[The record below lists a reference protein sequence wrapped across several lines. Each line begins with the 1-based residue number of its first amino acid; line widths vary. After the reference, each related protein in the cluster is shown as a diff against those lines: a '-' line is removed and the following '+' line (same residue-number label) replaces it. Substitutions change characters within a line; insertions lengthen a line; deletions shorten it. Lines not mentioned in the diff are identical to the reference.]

1 MAQVSVI
8 IPVYNIE
15 AHLRQCLDSVVRQ
28 TLTDIEIIC
37 VDDGS
42 TDTSFKILTEYAAE
56 DNRFLILTQENAGPG
71 VARNTG
77 LEQARGEHLIFLDSD
92 DWFEPEFLERMLL
105 CARKSKAGVVICRS
119 VEFDTET
126 GAELPSEWML
136 KTQYLPGETFAP
148 EEIAEHIFQFT
159 YGWPWDKLYRA
170 DFVKNAGLSYPAL
183 SNSEDLVFVFQSLAL
198 THRIAVL
205 KETLVHHRVNRM
217 SSVSNSRR
225 LEPEVP
231 YQALIL
237 LRDRK
242 SVV

>member
-105 CARKSKAGVVICRS
+105 
-119 VEFDTET
+119 
-126 GAELPSEWML
+126 
-136 KTQYLPGETFAP
+136 
-148 EEIAEHIFQFT
+148 
-159 YGWPWDKLYRA
+159 
-170 DFVKNAGLSYPAL
+170 
-183 SNSEDLVFVFQSLAL
+183 
-198 THRIAVL
+198 
-205 KETLVHHRVNRM
+205 
-217 SSVSNSRR
+217 
-225 LEPEVP
+225 
-231 YQALIL
+231 
-237 LRDRK
+237 
-242 SVV
+242 